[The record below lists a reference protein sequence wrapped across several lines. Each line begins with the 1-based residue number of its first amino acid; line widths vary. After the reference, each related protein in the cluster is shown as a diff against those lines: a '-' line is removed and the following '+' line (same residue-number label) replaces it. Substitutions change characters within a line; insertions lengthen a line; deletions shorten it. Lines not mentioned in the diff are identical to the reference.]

1 MRRQSG
7 SIRPVPHNRH
17 TFAPGFLLDM
27 AKGKKSGRGKAGKSS
42 GGAKV
47 LWKVLFLLLAAA
59 FIGVFT
65 LITLVRKDVFGKL
78 PTTEELAAV
87 RNEEASLI
95 LASNG
100 AVIGKVFAEERT
112 NVRWKDLPTHV
123 VDALVS
129 TEDQR
134 FFEHSGVDAF
144 SYVRVFFRTLLARD
158 RSGGGGSTISQQLIK
173 NLYGRDRHGLLTVPV
188 NKIKEALVAQ
198 RLEQVYNKEDIITLY
213 LNSVPFGENVYG
225 IESAAE
231 RFFSKPAS
239 QLKVEEGAVLIGMLK
254 ANTGYNPRLHPE
266 ASKGR
271 RNQVLAL
278 MAGNGKLTTAAR
290 DSLQALPLGLRY
302 AGAGKFDDYGYFNA
316 RVEQQARAALAK
328 LKKKDGSA
336 YDLEKDGLRI
346 HTTLDTGLQQAA
358 LRATA
363 KQLSAMQPKLDR
375 ELKARGTRK
384 AWEKAEGRKAGTAWK
399 RNERAVRDV
408 FTWDDA
414 PPDSISY
421 RDSLW
426 HYHRMLQGA
435 FLMVD
440 PATGKVRAYS
450 GGNDFRTLPYDQV
463 QGRRPVASTIKPL
476 IYAAALRKG
485 FEPCTYLNNEVKSY
499 PEYEGWTPQN
509 FEKDTTGGQVAMWY
523 ALAHSMNVPT
533 VDLYFRT
540 GADTIRDTFKALG
553 LPTGG
558 VDKPA
563 LALGAADLSLQEL
576 VQAYSAFANN
586 GLTRGLQLIEKITD
600 ATGKVIYQGKMA
612 PARRALDMEVA
623 ETITAMLQRAVSQG
637 TGAAMRS
644 RFGVRGDLAG
654 KTGTSQD
661 YADAWFIGYTPD
673 LVAATWVGA
682 RDPSVHFNS
691 ANGTGSQLALP
702 VIGYTLEEVQ
712 RSSVMRGKYLTSFPL
727 PADSVNMACE
737 PRRAG
742 TLLERV
748 LDVFFHPD
756 NKDAPERKQVPERK
770 SEKKE
775 EGFFRKL
782 FPKKR

>member
-1 MRRQSG
+1 
-7 SIRPVPHNRH
+7 
-17 TFAPGFLLDM
+17 M
-27 AKGKKSGRGKAGKSS
+27 AKKKSKKTS
-42 GGAKV
+42 GGAAFI
-47 LWKVLFLLLAAA
+47 WKALFLLAALA

-78 PTTEELAAV
+78 PSTEELAAV

-112 NVRWKDLPTHV
+112 NVRWKDLPPHV

-134 FFEHSGVDAF
+134 FFEHGGVDAF

-173 NLYGRDRHGLLTVPV
+173 NLYGRERHGLLTVPV

-239 QLKVEEGAVLIGMLK
+239 KLKVEEGAVLIGMLK

-278 MAGNGKLTTAAR
+278 MAGNGKLTTAVR

-302 AGAGKFDDYGYFNA
+302 AGAGTFDAYGYFNA
-316 RVEQQARAALAK
+316 RVEQQARAVLAK
-328 LKKKDGSA
+328 LKKKDGSP
-336 YDLEKDGLRI
+336 YDIEKDGLRI
-346 HTTLDTGLQQAA
+346 HTTLDTALQQAA

-375 ELKARGTRK
+375 ELKARGTRQ
-384 AWEKAEGRKAGTAWK
+384 AWEKAEGRKAGAAWK

-426 HYHRMLQGA
+426 HYHRMLQAA

-485 FEPCTYLNNEVKSY
+485 LEPCTYLNNEVKSY
-499 PEYEGWTPQN
+499 PEYDGWTPQN
-509 FEKDTTGGQVAMWY
+509 FDKDTIGGQVALWY
-523 ALAHSMNVPT
+523 ALVHSMNVPT

-576 VQAYSAFANN
+576 VQTYSAFANN
-586 GLTRGLQLIEKITD
+586 GLTRGVQLIEKITD
-600 ATGKVIYQGKMA
+600 AQGRVIYTGKMA
-612 PARRALDMEVA
+612 PARRAFDGTVA
-623 ETITAMLQRAVSQG
+623 ATITAMLRRAVDSG

-644 RFGVRGDLAG
+644 RFGVRAALAG

-661 YADAWFIGYTPD
+661 YADAWFVAYTPGI
-673 LVAATWVGA
+673 VAATWVGA
-682 RDPSVHFNS
+682 RDPSVHFHGGL
-691 ANGTGSQLALP
+691 GTGSQLALP
-702 VIGYTLEEVQ
+702 IIGGAFAEVE
-712 RSSVMRGKYLTSFPL
+712 RSDALRRKYFRSFD
-727 PADSVNMACE
+727 AAVDSVAMDCD
-737 PRRAG
+737 PRRKA
-742 TLLERV
+742 TLLERA
-748 LDVFFHPD
+748 LDVFFGPG
-756 NKDAPERKQVPERK
+756 NDAAAKEQQDQGDKAK
-770 SEKKE
+770 KEKKE
-775 EGFFRKL
+775 GGFFRKL
-782 FPKKR
+782 FPKKP

>member
-1 MRRQSG
+1 
-7 SIRPVPHNRH
+7 
-17 TFAPGFLLDM
+17 M
-27 AKGKKSGRGKAGKSS
+27 AKKPKKTARGPAL
-42 GGAKV
+42 V
-47 LWKVLFLLLAAA
+47 WKVLFLLLALV
-59 FIGVFT
+59 FIAVFT

-78 PTTEELAAV
+78 PTTEDLAAV
-87 RNEEASLI
+87 RNEEASLV

-112 NVRWKDLPTHV
+112 NVRWKDLPRHV

-173 NLYGRDRHGLLTVPV
+173 NLYGRERHGLLTVPV

-198 RLEQVYNKEDIITLY
+198 RLEQVYGKEDIITLY

-231 RFFSKPAS
+231 RYFSKPAAK
-239 QLKVEEGAVLIGMLK
+239 LKVEESAVLIGMLK

-290 DSLQALPLGLRY
+290 DSLQAMPLEIRY
-302 AGAGKFDDYGYFNA
+302 AGAGQFDDYGYFNA
-316 RVEQQARAALAK
+316 RVEQQARAVLAK
-328 LKKKDGSA
+328 LKKKDGST
-336 YDLEKDGLRI
+336 YDIEKDGLRI
-346 HTTLDTGLQQAA
+346 HTTLDTALQQAA
-358 LRATA
+358 LRAMM
-363 KQLSAMQPKLDR
+363 KQLSTMQPKLDG
-375 ELKARGTRK
+375 ELKARGSRK
-384 AWEKAEGRKAGTAWK
+384 AWEKEEGKKAGADWK

-435 FLMVD
+435 FLMAD
-440 PATGKVRAYS
+440 PATGKVRAYC

-485 FEPCTYLNNEVKSY
+485 MGPCTYLNNEVKSY
-499 PEYEGWTPQN
+499 PEYDGWTPQN
-509 FEKDTTGGQVAMWY
+509 FEKDTVGGQVALWY
-523 ALAHSMNVPT
+523 ALAHSMNIPT

-553 LPTGG
+553 LPTAG
-558 VDKPA
+558 VDNPA

-576 VQAYSAFANN
+576 VQAYAAFAND
-586 GLTRGLQLIEKITD
+586 GLMRGLQLIEKITD
-600 ATGKVIYQGKMA
+600 AQGHPIFQGRTGAAHRAFDEPVADAITGML
-612 PARRALDMEVA
+612 RRAVD
-623 ETITAMLQRAVSQG
+623 SG

-644 RFGVRGDLAG
+644 RFGIRSALAG

-661 YADAWFIGYTPD
+661 YADAWFVAYTPGI
-673 LVAATWVGA
+673 VAATWVGA
-682 RDPSVHFNS
+682 RDPSVHFGS
-691 ANGTGSQLALP
+691 GLGTGAQLALP
-702 VIGYTLEEVQ
+702 IIGRTLAEVE
-712 RSSVMRGKYLTSFPL
+712 RSAALRGKYLKPFPA
-727 PADSVNMACE
+727 PIEPIDMDCD

-742 TLLERV
+742 NFIERV
-748 LDVFFHPD
+748 LDVFFNPEG
-756 NKDAPERKQVPERK
+756 NKAKDQPEVNREKAERKK
-770 SEKKE
+770 G

-782 FPKKR
+782 FPRKQ